1 MTYLSKSGTFQGQG
15 ARFSQHW
22 FQSGNEATKK
32 KQSKEELI
40 RPAENDQSK
49 AVLPPL
55 TVLSDTPHCSSFQFD
70 VLMNC
75 GNSDPAH
82 PSYPHGRLEAARIN
96 TAVKN
101 GKGLISHYNINL
113 TKTLD
118 IYIPNWHEGWYFNLF
133 VLFESYFVSWT
144 FIKNFQK
151 KNWRWKLTSIGL
163 IWHPSQL
170 IRSYKSSP

>member
-1 MTYLSKSGTFQGQG
+1 MKRQK
-15 ARFSQHW
+15 R
-22 FQSGNEATKK
+22 
-32 KQSKEELI
+32 
-40 RPAENDQSK
+40 SK
-49 AVLPPL
+49 AKKSWSVRPRTTKVKQFCRHSLYL
-55 TVLSDTPHCSSFQFD
+55 HSTPRCSSFQFD

-151 KNWRWKLTSIGL
+151 KNWRWKLTSIWL

>member
-1 MTYLSKSGTFQGQG
+1 MKRQK
-15 ARFSQHW
+15 R
-22 FQSGNEATKK
+22 
-32 KQSKEELI
+32 
-40 RPAENDQSK
+40 SK
-49 AVLPPL
+49 AKKSWSVRPRTTKVKQFCRHSLYL
-55 TVLSDTPHCSSFQFD
+55 HTPRCSSFQFD

-118 IYIPNWHEGWYFNLF
+118 IYIPNWHEGWYFNLR

-151 KNWRWKLTSIGL
+151 KNWRWKLTSIWL

-170 IRSYKSSP
+170 IRSYKSCP

>member
-1 MTYLSKSGTFQGQG
+1 MKRQK
-15 ARFSQHW
+15 R
-22 FQSGNEATKK
+22 
-32 KQSKEELI
+32 
-40 RPAENDQSK
+40 SK
-49 AVLPPL
+49 AKKSWSVRPRTTKVKQFCRHSLYL
-55 TVLSDTPHCSSFQFD
+55 HTPRCSSFQFD

-101 GKGLISHYNINL
+101 GKELISHYNINL

-151 KNWRWKLTSIGL
+151 KNWRWKLTSIWL

>member
-1 MTYLSKSGTFQGQG
+1 MKRQK
-15 ARFSQHW
+15 R
-22 FQSGNEATKK
+22 
-32 KQSKEELI
+32 
-40 RPAENDQSK
+40 SK
-49 AVLPPL
+49 AKKSWSVRPRTTKVKQFCRHSLYL
-55 TVLSDTPHCSSFQFD
+55 HTPRCSSFQFD

-151 KNWRWKLTSIGL
+151 KNWRWKLTSIWL

>member
-1 MTYLSKSGTFQGQG
+1 MKRQK
-15 ARFSQHW
+15 R
-22 FQSGNEATKK
+22 
-32 KQSKEELI
+32 
-40 RPAENDQSK
+40 SK
-49 AVLPPL
+49 AKKSWSVRPRTTKVKQFCRHSLYL
-55 TVLSDTPHCSSFQFD
+55 HSTPRCSSFQFD

-151 KNWRWKLTSIGL
+151 KNWRWKLTSTWL
-163 IWHPSQL
+163 IWHPAQL